1 MQEPID
7 LDMDSCLTEMERIQ
21 AKIIELKEQQ
31 REELENKKK
40 VQTIEPNMMVIQ
52 EWLDNFCHNK
62 KQKALAEQAKKKK
75 DIYFE
80 KCQNHNRQQER
91 KQHYQTREDLYQRK
105 MSQVRNRTRRN
116 NNKDTIQDEERKTI
130 MENYRTYCNDNY
142 ENDGLITKPANLKP
156 LGTFNSERM
165 GYNINYCHDYIHLNN
180 PSDFMNNYIEATY
193 NIFKIQQTKIESLES
208 AVASLNAKIDGQSF
222 TKTI

>member
-7 LDMDSCLTEMERIQ
+7 LEMNSCFTEMERLEE
-21 AKIIELKEQQ
+21 KMIELKEQQQ

-62 KQKALAEQAKKKK
+62 KQKALAEQAKKNKE
-75 DIYFE
+75 IYFE
-80 KCQNHNRQQER
+80 KCKNRNRQQER
-91 KQHYQTREDLYQRK
+91 EQHYQTREDLLHAK
-105 MSQVRNRTRRN
+105 LSRTRRNN

-130 MENYRTYCNDNY
+130 MENYRTYCNDDYPTNSS
-142 ENDGLITKPANLKP
+142 LITNPANLKP
-156 LGTFNSERM
+156 LGTFHSERM
-165 GYNINYCHDYIHLNN
+165 GYDNRHHRDYIHLND

-193 NIFKIQQTKIESLES
+193 NIFKIQQTKIEALERTL
-208 AVASLNAKIDGQSF
+208 ASLNAKIDG
-222 TKTI
+222 

>member
-7 LDMDSCLTEMERIQ
+7 LEMNSCLTEMERLE
-21 AKIIELKEQQ
+21 AKMIELKEQQQ

-52 EWLDNFCHNK
+52 QWLDNFCHNK

-80 KCQNHNRQQER
+80 KCKNHNRQQER
-91 KQHYQTREDLYQRK
+91 EQHYQTREDLYQRK

-116 NNKDTIQDEERKTI
+116 DNKDTIQDEERKTI
-130 MENYRTYCNDNY
+130 MENYRTYCNENY
-142 ENDGLITKPANLKP
+142 ENDGLITNPARLKP
-156 LGTFNSERM
+156 LGTFHSERM
-165 GYNINYCHDYIHLNN
+165 GYNSSYRHDYIQLNN

-193 NIFKIQQTKIESLES
+193 NIFKIQQTKIEALER
-208 AVASLNAKIDGQSF
+208 ALASLNAKIDG
-222 TKTI
+222 